1 MIRYVVHR
9 AHTHAHTHQD
19 THTHTH
25 VHIVTS
31 PWLPT
36 YLSPETFVLTSR
48 KVSYALPAPYPA
60 HNITSHYITSH
71 PVPYTMCCSYLPSSL
86 CTCSCCYSYLSR
98 NYIER
103 SLFRTCTSHV
113 YQAFL
118 IWLRHVV
125 VFYFFVHFGVIF
137 NATGGRPLSVHHVI
151 IVLMKFS
158 NFSQWNH
165 AV

>member
-1 MIRYVVHR
+1 M
-9 AHTHAHTHQD
+9 
-19 THTHTH
+19 
-25 VHIVTS
+25 TS
-31 PWLPT
+31 PWLHT
-36 YLSPETFVLTSR
+36 YLSLETFVLISR
-48 KVSYALPAPYPA
+48 KVSYALPAHHPT
-60 HNITSHYITSH
+60 HNITSH
-71 PVPYTMCCSYLPSSL
+71 PAPYYVLFLPTYLPTSL

-98 NYIER
+98 KYIER
-103 SLFRTCTSHV
+103 SLFCTCTSHV

-165 AV
+165 AVWLSDKVYFLIIIEVYKNSSPQYFTFMR